1 MRKIAYSLLSD
12 SCKKVICTKEKVS
25 HPKMRVFGNTRG
37 KPGNKLTSKFDSS
50 ADSEF
55 MKGMEIQI
63 IRIIKHLLS
72 SLGRE

>member
-1 MRKIAYSLLSD
+1 MRKIAQFLLSD
-12 SCKKVICTKEKVS
+12 SWEKVICTKEKAS

-37 KPGNKLTSKFDSS
+37 KPGNKITSKFDSS
-50 ADSEF
+50 ADTEF